1 MNSWLL
7 VNHVMRVPL
16 LARRILGL
24 RHRHIFL
31 ALTNGPLSHEP
42 CIGRYENRG
51 SRVYVSKSISQMHV
65 TRARITPQTLRRLRR
80 IELCFAHLEQG
91 SVLGTLQ
98 SSLAELKSATLSPDH
113 EVRWGILF
121 LDAKGKEG
129 AAMFLDSTGQF
140 AEIGEFRLHV
150 EGRTLACI
158 RKIIDD
164 DLIFYHLARVVQLP
178 PPAPVE

>member
-1 MNSWLL
+1 
-7 VNHVMRVPL
+7 
-16 LARRILGL
+16 
-24 RHRHIFL
+24 
-31 ALTNGPLSHEP
+31 
-42 CIGRYENRG
+42 
-51 SRVYVSKSISQMHV
+51 MHV

-98 SSLAELKSATLSPDH
+98 SSLAELKSATLNPDH

-140 AEIGEFRLHV
+140 AEIGEFLLHV

-164 DLIFYHLARVVQLP
+164 ELIFYHLASVVQLP